1 LVTLVND
8 PNRCFVGTVSVP
20 VDLSEFHPGTAS
32 PVAPATSAQTGQPRP
47 PQVNEGD
54 HVHFPISP
62 TTPLAVGV
70 RANPP
75 TARPTIGL
83 VEQRLIDAIE
93 EAFADPTFP
102 WRIRD
107 MEPEAPI
114 RGLKI
119 IVDFMEQIAKPVHS
133 SSFNVGDL
141 VDMIVAE
148 PTTDQGVHERSE
160 DHLVNTNYGIFVIKS
175 RPGIVVEKFEEYCM
189 VAELGRR
196 NNRILDGLSLMGL
209 IERMGVLPSDAAPFD
224 LATLSEDH
232 ELYRLIYDPVRVA
245 ENVGRGKPFDQCS
258 IVQPDCQHPCRY
270 TDLLVL
276 KGRLAT
282 KDMARLLATIKLA
295 KQLRT
300 ELLNRTTGP
309 LRGYLPTQKIYRR
322 PQGASTESKR
332 REYDELMGLLAMLK
346 RKAREATDPANNPP
360 PTDRRDITTTRFRD
374 QVISLG
380 DTASD
385 DVTGTVQTLSS
396 MTAPT
401 AAKFVATS
409 SIHPDRRP
417 SMEVSALIQ
426 AIEQDSRIAC
436 ESASMQITPI
446 QVARDIARIEWE
458 EMANDADLVGVNLP
472 SKKRKLDEITK
483 LHKEA
488 DSQSMGPMT
497 ILRGIKRLKQKVRGS
512 ILSDEDSRTEA
523 MRLYSELDSVTT
535 GMEKLQA
542 KSTLFLDRD

>member
-1 LVTLVND
+1 
-8 PNRCFVGTVSVP
+8 
-20 VDLSEFHPGTAS
+20 
-32 PVAPATSAQTGQPRP
+32 
-47 PQVNEGD
+47 
-54 HVHFPISP
+54 
-62 TTPLAVGV
+62 
-70 RANPP
+70 
-75 TARPTIGL
+75 
-83 VEQRLIDAIE
+83 
-93 EAFADPTFP
+93 
-102 WRIRD
+102 

-119 IVDFMEQIAKPVHS
+119 IFDFMEQISKPVHS

-245 ENVGRGKPFDQCS
+245 ENVGRG
-258 IVQPDCQHPCRY
+258 
-270 TDLLVL
+270 
-276 KGRLAT
+276 
-282 KDMARLLATIKLA
+282 
-295 KQLRT
+295 
-300 ELLNRTTGP
+300 
-309 LRGYLPTQKIYRR
+309 
-322 PQGASTESKR
+322 
-332 REYDELMGLLAMLK
+332 
-346 RKAREATDPANNPP
+346 
-360 PTDRRDITTTRFRD
+360 
-374 QVISLG
+374 

-436 ESASMQITPI
+436 ESASMQIIPI

-458 EMANDADLVGVNLP
+458 EMANDADLFGVNLP

-523 MRLYSELDSVTT
+523 MHLYSELDSVTT